1 MPSGRSS
8 RAMAERY
15 SWHMPLDS
23 QSKSNIA
30 IVTKEWPPEIYGGAG
45 VHVINLVES
54 LKKFSDTQVRVHCF
68 GSERPDAS
76 AYQLSPALENLNSAM
91 KTLLLDM
98 DIAEKLANV
107 DLVHSH
113 TWYANFTGFLAAKI
127 FEIPHVI
134 TSHSLEPLRPWKA
147 DQLGGGYSISS
158 WIEQIS
164 YEHAERI
171 IAVSDAVR
179 ADILRVYP
187 KISQERIVTIRNGI
201 DTDVFRPIRNN
212 EIINLHNIKDKFA
225 MFVGRIT
232 RQKGLIHLLRSW
244 KNIPKEFGLVIAA
257 TNADEPQIF
266 EEVQELIIELQKER
280 ENVIWIREKLP
291 QKDLIALLT
300 HAELFVCPSV
310 YEPLGIVNL
319 EAMACET
326 AVVATA
332 VGGIPEV
339 VTDGLTGILINQSNS
354 DEEFERSLS
363 AGILKVMSDSSL
375 AESLGKNG
383 RIRAVSEFSW
393 DKVAAQTIDLYR
405 SI

>member
-1 MPSGRSS
+1 M
-8 RAMAERY
+8 
-15 SWHMPLDS
+15 
-23 QSKSNIA
+23 
-30 IVTKEWPPEIYGGAG
+30 
-45 VHVINLVES
+45 HVINLVES

-68 GSERPDAS
+68 GSERTDAS
-76 AYQLSPALENLNSAM
+76 AYQLSPSLENLNSAM

-164 YEHAERI
+164 YEHAEKI

-179 ADILRVYP
+179 ADILKVYP
-187 KISQERIVTIRNGI
+187 KISKERIVTIRNGI

-300 HAELFVCPSV
+300 HAEVFVCPSV

-354 DEEFERSLS
+354 DEEFERSLR